1 MSNAANF
8 TAKAATSL
16 CVSTA
21 DRNSAA
27 ETVEV
32 KASVFM
38 TEGGTHASNVGV
50 QVSACTSGAVR
61 SVSFVQ
67 VHRSAFM
74 DENVLPASSVTL
86 AASVSITTFSKNATV
101 AAKSDIWNWNV
112 TEKRT
117 RESGLRSRHCWP
129 CVGCK

>member
-50 QVSACTSGAVR
+50 QVSACTRGAVR

-101 AAKSDIWNWNV
+101 AAKSDI
-112 TEKRT
+112 
-117 RESGLRSRHCWP
+117 
-129 CVGCK
+129 